1 MSKVKEIS
9 SKSSVKE
16 RVNFVRAFYPTCS
29 SLLDNALT
37 NLGYELAGVES
48 YGLNEVKVYIKDG
61 KFVEHGYKGLKM
73 YTLGPKGNEIVR
85 YSGKVVEKNM
95 LEDFT
100 NSNRKNKE

>member
-1 MSKVKEIS
+1 MNKEKEIS
-9 SKSSVKE
+9 FKSSEKE
-16 RVNFVRAFYPTCS
+16 KINSVRTFYPTCS
-29 SLLDNALT
+29 SLLDNALI
-37 NLGYELAGVES
+37 NLGYELAGVGS

-73 YTLGPKGNEIVR
+73 YTLGPKGNEVVR

-95 LEDFT
+95 LENFT